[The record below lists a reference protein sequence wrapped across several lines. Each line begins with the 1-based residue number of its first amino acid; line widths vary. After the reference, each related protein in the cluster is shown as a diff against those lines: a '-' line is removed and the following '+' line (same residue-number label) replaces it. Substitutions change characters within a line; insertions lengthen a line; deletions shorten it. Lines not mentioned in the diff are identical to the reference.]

1 MSYRVLIQPPA
12 ADDLDDAFRWIARA
26 SPSRAARWLDDVFA
40 AIQTLSEFPRRCPLA
55 LESDAFSEEIRQLL
69 YGDFRI
75 LFDIEDDI
83 VRVLHVRHGARRPLS
98 LDELP

>member
-12 ADDLDDAFRWIARA
+12 VDDLDGIVRWIVRD
-26 SPSRAARWLDDVFA
+26 SPSRAASWLDGAFA

-55 LESDAFSEEIRQLL
+55 PEDDAFSEEIRQLL
-69 YGDFRI
+69 YGDVRI
-75 LFDIEDDI
+75 LFDTEGDI

-98 LDELP
+98 PDERI